1 MYHVTVKFNFL
12 RHYHQITNGQVQD
25 RFRKDDENQNFKAN
39 DESDRLRRLEE
50 WQNVKVLQKDKKAS
64 DKIKKI

>member
-1 MYHVTVKFNFL
+1 MV
-12 RHYHQITNGQVQD
+12 GQVQD

-64 DKIKKI
+64 DKIKKISQEISLFSTFSNSV

>member
-1 MYHVTVKFNFL
+1 MV
-12 RHYHQITNGQVQD
+12 GQVQD
-25 RFRKDDENQNFKAN
+25 RFRKDDDNQNFKAN

-64 DKIKKI
+64 DKLKKISPEISLFSTFSNSV

>member
-1 MYHVTVKFNFL
+1 MV
-12 RHYHQITNGQVQD
+12 GQVQD
-25 RFRKDDENQNFKAN
+25 RFRKDDDNQNFKAN

-64 DKIKKI
+64 EKIKKISQEISLFPLFLIQSD